1 MSVFPVP
8 EVPTQG
14 QAIIEHK
21 RVFMFQEPISRPIA
35 FTPCVT
41 RGLPDPQT
49 KPKHSSLAVPH
60 SLTIAARPKSKA
72 GRVWMSMLVPLTD
85 DPIDQSI
92 TFPYRLMQLAPYVPG
107 TLGEVAA
114 AGVLQPCTGLR
125 FGSSGRGIFV
135 VGRELRLCSPGL
147 LFLPPYEM
155 QFGPVFETGKAL
167 YLMDEVGGDGDVNGD
182 QVDFDEGMGR
192 FVVAKGSGGFE
203 VVQLN

>member
-1 MSVFPVP
+1 
-8 EVPTQG
+8 
-14 QAIIEHK
+14 
-21 RVFMFQEPISRPIA
+21 MFQEAISRPIA
-35 FTPCVT
+35 FTACAT
-41 RGLPDPQT
+41 RGSPDLHT
-49 KPKHSSLAVPH
+49 RPKRSSPAVPH

-72 GRVWMSMLVPLTD
+72 GFVWMSMLVPLTD
-85 DPIDQSI
+85 EPIDESI
-92 TFPYRLMQLAPYVPG
+92 TFPYNLMRLAPHVPG
-107 TLGEVAA
+107 TLREAAA
-114 AGVLQPCTGLR
+114 AGVPQSCTGLR

-155 QFGPVFETGKAL
+155 QFGPVLETGKAL

-182 QVDFDEGMGR
+182 KVDFDEGMGR